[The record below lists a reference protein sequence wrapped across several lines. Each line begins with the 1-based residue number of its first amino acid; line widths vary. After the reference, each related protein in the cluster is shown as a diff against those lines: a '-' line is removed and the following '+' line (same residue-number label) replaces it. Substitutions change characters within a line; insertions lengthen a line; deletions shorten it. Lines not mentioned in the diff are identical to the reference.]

1 MILAPVG
8 VLKNTRSVVCRPLFG
23 NRMEPSL
30 FSCVINNMWQI
41 AIMIKTQVQIP
52 DGLYRKAKQIAK
64 EREWS
69 LAEVMRRG
77 LEYMTNAC
85 PPVAGGFTG
94 LPILSGGQFS
104 ENIDDLD
111 LKAISEADESM
122 RGGHHD

>member
-1 MILAPVG
+1 
-8 VLKNTRSVVCRPLFG
+8 
-23 NRMEPSL
+23 
-30 FSCVINNMWQI
+30 MWQI

-52 DGLYRKAKQIAK
+52 DELYRKAKQIAK

-85 PPVAGGFTG
+85 PPVTG
-94 LPILSGGQFS
+94 ESTALPILSGGQFS
-104 ENIDDLD
+104 ENSDDLD

-122 RGGHHD
+122 RGVHHD